1 VYIYEDQHSYG
12 DISMA
17 RRVTNAAIL
26 RAEAKELGFNH
37 SNIWWRTYLA
47 DKYGRR
53 ITVQQIAAVL
63 GRYEDRQV
71 GDHTAVHEAAR
82 RLLLAC
88 RNDAGLAKRILREY
102 VSGGQDG

>member
-1 VYIYEDQHSYG
+1 
-12 DISMA
+12 MA

-26 RAEAKELGFNH
+26 RAESKELGFNH

-71 GDHTAVHEAAR
+71 GDLKTVHEAAR
-82 RLLLAC
+82 RLLLVC
-88 RNDAGLAKRILREY
+88 RNDVGLARRVLHEY
-102 VSGGQDG
+102 AVG